1 MTRFKYYPLSQMI
14 EDSETGKRYYGNRD
28 VAFLLNKLAD
38 EIKLLRGGENNDL

>member
-38 EIKLLRGGENNDL
+38 EIELLRGENNDL